1 MVRQYEKHNR
11 ILCICLLYIHCTH
24 FGSCKQYIFFIVPIK
39 IIVIGKAD
47 PGTISYGY
55 MLKDDGSLNPLEADF
70 DNSKNALLPYSSGTT
85 GLPKGVM
92 LTSRNVIS
100 NICQVIDCRGLSYVE
115 ETTGKITLM
124 CIKNNYCLPENL
136 VFLGIKLE
144 PNIFQTTTS
153 RKRSVSCPCFM
164 HS

>member
-1 MVRQYEKHNR
+1 
-11 ILCICLLYIHCTH
+11 
-24 FGSCKQYIFFIVPIK
+24 
-39 IIVIGKAD
+39 
-47 PGTISYGY
+47 

-92 LTSRNVIS
+92 LTSRNIIS

-115 ETTGKITLM
+115 ETTGNIVLM
-124 CIKNNYCLPENL
+124 CIKNILLPENL
-136 VFLGIKLE
+136 GFFRIKLDYD
-144 PNIFQTTTS
+144 IFQITTS